1 MKASVKS
8 ARGRGERPEAS
19 RSIPGQG
26 EGGGKHRWRP
36 EPVSGAKL
44 SDELGIGVKGL
55 SRLGIAGSPR
65 NSFRAS
71 LRCFLGTV
79 EPLEEIAY
87 LLVAISTKLRMYQ
100 GKSLGVRGWGRSSI
114 LARGTTQTPS

>member
-1 MKASVKS
+1 MKASLKR

-26 EGGGKHRWRP
+26 EGGGKHHWRP
-36 EPVSGAKL
+36 EPVSRAKL
-44 SDELGIGVKGL
+44 SEDLGIGVKGL

-71 LRCFLGTV
+71 LRCFLGMV
-79 EPLEEIAY
+79 EHW
-87 LLVAISTKLRMYQ
+87 KR
-100 GKSLGVRGWGRSSI
+100 
-114 LARGTTQTPS
+114 